1 MLKASDDKSLDKT
14 TKLKKKEKSFG
25 FDNSLPNLPMKTI
38 FAMTFGCIGVNMAF
52 TLQGSQ
58 MSRITQTIG
67 VNPNNLGWFFLL
79 PPLLGMFVQPL
90 LGKYSDSTW
99 NRWGRRI
106 PYLIVGAPITVI
118 VMIMLPFT
126 GSFGFGYGSI
136 TALVYAAI
144 AIALM
149 DLFSNVCLAPYKMLA
164 GDMVN
169 EDQKNLAWSWQQIFS
184 YAGGILA
191 ALLPFILT
199 KLGMAN
205 TAAKGKVPSTVIWA
219 YLIGAGVLLITSL
232 ITIFNV
238 KEYDPKTYANYHK
251 LDSTKKTETPSLWKL
266 LKKAPRAFWELSV
279 VQLFSWIGIMYTWTY
294 ATGAM
299 ANNIWNTTN
308 PMSAGFQA
316 AGNWYGVMTAFYSVA
331 ALIWGLFY
339 AKTKANQRKL
349 WYSVGLFADAI
360 SIVIVATTHSQWIA
374 LFAFALYGIGNFTIN
389 TLPFT
394 MLTTS
399 LDGKNNGSYLGL
411 FNIAVCLP
419 QIIGSLASFIIFPM
433 VGNSQSMMMI
443 IGFVAMVIGG
453 FSVAII
459 HEGK

>member
-1 MLKASDDKSLDKT
+1 MESTEKVEATSA
-14 TKLKKKEKSFG
+14 KKKEKSLG
-25 FDNSLPNLPMKTI
+25 FDNALPKLPMKTI
-38 FAMTFGCIGVNMAF
+38 LAMTFGCIGVNMAF

-67 VNPNNLGWFFLL
+67 VNPNSLGWFFLL

-99 NRWGRRI
+99 TRWGRRI

-118 VMIMLPFT
+118 VMVLLPFT
-126 GSFGFGYGSI
+126 GSFGFGYGSM
-136 TALVYAAI
+136 TALIYAAI

-199 KLGMAN
+199 KMGIAN
-205 TAAKGKVPSTVIWA
+205 TAVKGQVPLTVIWA
-219 YLIGAGVLLITSL
+219 YLIGAAMLLITSVV
-232 ITIFNV
+232 TILNV
-238 KEYDPKTYANYHK
+238 KEYNPETYAKYHK
-251 LDSTKKTETPSLWKL
+251 IKSDAQKVTPSLWKL

-299 ANNIWNTTN
+299 ANNIWHTTN
-308 PMSAGFQA
+308 PASAGFQA

-360 SIVIVATTHSQWIA
+360 SIIIVATTHSQWIA
-374 LFAFALYGIGNFTIN
+374 LIAFALYGIGNFTIN

-433 VGNSQSMMMI
+433 VGSSQSMMMI

-453 FSVAII
+453 FSVAIV

>member
-1 MLKASDDKSLDKT
+1 MESTEKVEATSA
-14 TKLKKKEKSFG
+14 KKKEKSLG
-25 FDNSLPNLPMKTI
+25 FDNALPKLPMKTI
-38 FAMTFGCIGVNMAF
+38 LAMTFGCIGVNMAF

-67 VNPNNLGWFFLL
+67 VNPNSLGWFFLL

-99 NRWGRRI
+99 TRWGRRI

-118 VMIMLPFT
+118 VMVLLPFT
-126 GSFGFGYGSI
+126 GSFGFGYGSM

-199 KLGMAN
+199 KMGIAN
-205 TAAKGKVPSTVIWA
+205 TAAKGHVPLTVIWA
-219 YLIGAGVLLITSL
+219 YLIGAAMLLITSVV
-232 ITIFNV
+232 TILNV
-238 KEYDPKTYANYHK
+238 KEYNPETYAKYHK
-251 LDSTKKTETPSLWKL
+251 IKSDAQKVTPSLWKL

-299 ANNIWNTTN
+299 ANNIWHTTN
-308 PMSAGFQA
+308 PASAGFQA

-360 SIVIVATTHSQWIA
+360 SIIIVATTHSQWIA
-374 LFAFALYGIGNFTIN
+374 LIAFALYGIGNFTIN

-433 VGNSQSMMMI
+433 VGSSQSMMMI

-453 FSVAII
+453 FSVAIV

>member
-1 MLKASDDKSLDKT
+1 MESTEKVEATSA
-14 TKLKKKEKSFG
+14 KKKEKSLG
-25 FDNSLPNLPMKTI
+25 FDNALPKLPMKTI
-38 FAMTFGCIGVNMAF
+38 LAMTFGCIGVNMAF

-99 NRWGRRI
+99 TRWGRRI
-106 PYLIVGAPITVI
+106 PYLIVGAPITVV
-118 VMIMLPFT
+118 VMVLLPFT
-126 GSFGFGYGSI
+126 GSFGFGYGSM

-199 KLGMAN
+199 KMGIAN
-205 TAAKGKVPSTVIWA
+205 TAAKGQVPLTVIWA
-219 YLIGAGVLLITSL
+219 YLIGAAMLLITSVV
-232 ITIFNV
+232 TILNV
-238 KEYDPKTYANYHK
+238 KEYNPETYAKYHK
-251 LDSTKKTETPSLWKL
+251 IKSDAQKVTPSLWKL
-266 LKKAPRAFWELSV
+266 LKKAPRAFWELSI

-299 ANNIWNTTN
+299 ANNIWHTTN
-308 PMSAGFQA
+308 PASAGFQA

-360 SIVIVATTHSQWIA
+360 SIIIVATTHSQWIA
-374 LFAFALYGIGNFTIN
+374 LIAFALYGIGNFTIN

-433 VGNSQSMMMI
+433 VGSSQSMMMI

-453 FSVAII
+453 FSVAIV

>member
-1 MLKASDDKSLDKT
+1 MESTEKVEATSA
-14 TKLKKKEKSFG
+14 KKKEKSLG
-25 FDNSLPNLPMKTI
+25 FDNALPKLPMKTI
-38 FAMTFGCIGVNMAF
+38 LAMTFGCIGVNMAF

-67 VNPNNLGWFFLL
+67 VNPNSLGWFFLL

-99 NRWGRRI
+99 TRWGRRI

-118 VMIMLPFT
+118 VMVLLPFT
-126 GSFGFGYGSI
+126 GSFGFGYGSM

-199 KLGMAN
+199 KMGIAN
-205 TAAKGKVPSTVIWA
+205 TAAKGQVPLTVIWA
-219 YLIGAGVLLITSL
+219 YLIGAAMLLITSVV
-232 ITIFNV
+232 TILNV
-238 KEYDPKTYANYHK
+238 KEYNPETYAKYHK
-251 LDSTKKTETPSLWKL
+251 IKSDAQKVTPSLWKL

-299 ANNIWNTTN
+299 ANNIWHTTN
-308 PMSAGFQA
+308 PASAGFQA

-360 SIVIVATTHSQWIA
+360 SIIIVATTHSQWIA
-374 LFAFALYGIGNFTIN
+374 LIAFALYGIGNFTIN
-389 TLPFT
+389 TPPFT

-433 VGNSQSMMMI
+433 VGSSQSMMMI

-453 FSVAII
+453 FSVAIV

>member
-1 MLKASDDKSLDKT
+1 MESTEKVKT
-14 TKLKKKEKSFG
+14 TSAKKKEKSLG
-25 FDNSLPNLPMKTI
+25 FDNALPKLPMKTI
-38 FAMTFGCIGVNMAF
+38 LAMTFGCIGVNMAF

-67 VNPNNLGWFFLL
+67 VNPNSLGWFFLL

-99 NRWGRRI
+99 TRWGRRI
-106 PYLIVGAPITVI
+106 PYLIVGAPITVV
-118 VMIMLPFT
+118 VMVLLPFT
-126 GSFGFGYGSI
+126 GSFGFGYGSM
-136 TALVYAAI
+136 TALIYAAI

-199 KLGMAN
+199 KMGIAN
-205 TAAKGKVPSTVIWA
+205 TAAKGQVPLTVIWA
-219 YLIGAGVLLITSL
+219 YLIGAAMLLITSVV
-232 ITIFNV
+232 TILNV
-238 KEYDPKTYANYHK
+238 KEYNPETYAKYHK
-251 LDSTKKTETPSLWKL
+251 IKSDAQKVTPSLWKL

-299 ANNIWNTTN
+299 ANNIWHTTN
-308 PMSAGFQA
+308 PASAGFQA

-360 SIVIVATTHSQWIA
+360 SIIIVATTHSQWIA
-374 LFAFALYGIGNFTIN
+374 LIAFALYGIGNFTIN

-419 QIIGSLASFIIFPM
+419 QIIGSLASFVIFPM
-433 VGNSQSMMMI
+433 VGSSQSMMMI

-453 FSVAII
+453 FSVAIV

>member
-1 MLKASDDKSLDKT
+1 MESTEKVEATSA
-14 TKLKKKEKSFG
+14 KKKEKSLG
-25 FDNSLPNLPMKTI
+25 FDNALPKLPMKTI
-38 FAMTFGCIGVNMAF
+38 LAMTFGCIGVNMAF

-67 VNPNNLGWFFLL
+67 VNPNSLGWFFLL

-99 NRWGRRI
+99 TRWGRRI

-118 VMIMLPFT
+118 VMVLLPFT
-126 GSFGFGYGSI
+126 GSFGFGYGSM
-136 TALVYAAI
+136 TALIYAAI
-144 AIALM
+144 AIAVM

-199 KLGMAN
+199 KMGIAN
-205 TAAKGKVPSTVIWA
+205 TAVKGQVPLTVIWA
-219 YLIGAGVLLITSL
+219 YLIGAAMLLITSVV
-232 ITIFNV
+232 TILNV
-238 KEYDPKTYANYHK
+238 KEYNPETYAKYHK
-251 LDSTKKTETPSLWKL
+251 IKSDAQKVTPSLWKL

-299 ANNIWNTTN
+299 ANNIWHTN
-308 PMSAGFQA
+308 NPASAGFQA

-360 SIVIVATTHSQWIA
+360 SIIIVATTHSQWIA
-374 LFAFALYGIGNFTIN
+374 LIAFALYGIGNFTIN

-433 VGNSQSMMMI
+433 VGSSQSMMMI

-453 FSVAII
+453 FSVAIV

>member
-1 MLKASDDKSLDKT
+1 MESTEKVEATSA
-14 TKLKKKEKSFG
+14 KKKEKSLG
-25 FDNSLPNLPMKTI
+25 FDNALPKLPMKTI
-38 FAMTFGCIGVNMAF
+38 LAMTFGCIGVNMAF

-67 VNPNNLGWFFLL
+67 VNPNSLGWFFLL

-99 NRWGRRI
+99 TRWGRRI

-118 VMIMLPFT
+118 VMVLLPFT
-126 GSFGFGYGSI
+126 GSFGFGYGSM

-199 KLGMAN
+199 KMGIAN
-205 TAAKGKVPSTVIWA
+205 TAAKGQVPLTVIWA
-219 YLIGAGVLLITSL
+219 YLIGAAMLLITSVV
-232 ITIFNV
+232 TILNV
-238 KEYDPKTYANYHK
+238 KEYNPETYAKYHK
-251 LDSTKKTETPSLWKL
+251 IKSDAQKVTPSLWKL

-299 ANNIWNTTN
+299 ANNIWHTTN
-308 PMSAGFQA
+308 PASAGFQA

-360 SIVIVATTHSQWIA
+360 SIIIVATTHSQWIA
-374 LFAFALYGIGNFTIN
+374 LIAFALYGIGNFTIN

-419 QIIGSLASFIIFPM
+419 QIIGSLASFVIFPM
-433 VGNSQSMMMI
+433 VGSSQSMMMI

-453 FSVAII
+453 FSVAIV

>member
-1 MLKASDDKSLDKT
+1 MMKAGTEKSTDTLETPKE
-14 TKLKKKEKSFG
+14 KKKTFG
-25 FDNSLPNLPMKTI
+25 FDNALPKLPMSTI

-67 VNPNNLGWFFLL
+67 VNPNSLGWFFLL

-99 NRWGRRI
+99 TRWGRRI

-118 VMIMLPFT
+118 VMVLLPFT
-126 GSFGFGYGSI
+126 GSFGFGYGSM

-199 KLGMAN
+199 KFGMTN
-205 TAAKGKVPSTVIWA
+205 TAPKGQVPATVIWA
-219 YLIGAGVLLITSL
+219 YLIGAGMLLITSL
-232 ITIFNV
+232 VTIFKV
-238 KEYDPKTYANYHK
+238 REYDPETYAKYHK
-251 LDSTKKTETPSLWKL
+251 LDTTKKVETPSLWKL
-266 LKKAPRAFWELSV
+266 LKSAPRAFWELSI

-308 PMSAGFQA
+308 PSSAGFQA

-331 ALIWGLFY
+331 ALLWGLFY
-339 AKTKANQRKL
+339 AKTKATQRKL

-360 SIVIVATTHSQWIA
+360 SIIIVATTHSQWIA
-374 LFAFALYGIGNFTIN
+374 LLAFALYGIGNFTIN

-399 LDGKNNGSYLGL
+399 LNGKNNGSYLGL

-433 VGNSQSMMMI
+433 VGSSQSMMMI

-453 FSVAII
+453 FSVAIV

>member
-1 MLKASDDKSLDKT
+1 MESTEKVEATSA
-14 TKLKKKEKSFG
+14 KKKEKSLG
-25 FDNSLPNLPMKTI
+25 FDNALPKLPMKTI
-38 FAMTFGCIGVNMAF
+38 LAMTFGCIGVNMAF

-99 NRWGRRI
+99 TRWGRRI
-106 PYLIVGAPITVI
+106 PYLIVGAPITVV
-118 VMIMLPFT
+118 VMVLLPFT
-126 GSFGFGYGSI
+126 GSFGFGYGSM

-199 KLGMAN
+199 KMGIAN
-205 TAAKGKVPSTVIWA
+205 TAAKGQVPLTVIWA
-219 YLIGAGVLLITSL
+219 YLIGAAMLLITSVV
-232 ITIFNV
+232 TILNV
-238 KEYDPKTYANYHK
+238 KEYNPETYAKYHK
-251 LDSTKKTETPSLWKL
+251 IKSDAQKVTPSLWKL

-299 ANNIWNTTN
+299 ANNIWHTTN
-308 PMSAGFQA
+308 PASAGFQA

-360 SIVIVATTHSQWIA
+360 SIIIVATTHSQWIA
-374 LFAFALYGIGNFTIN
+374 LIAFALYGIGNFTIN

-433 VGNSQSMMMI
+433 VGSSQSMMMI

-453 FSVAII
+453 FSVAIV

>member
-1 MLKASDDKSLDKT
+1 MESTEKVEATSA
-14 TKLKKKEKSFG
+14 KKKEKSLG
-25 FDNSLPNLPMKTI
+25 FDNALPKLPMKTI
-38 FAMTFGCIGVNMAF
+38 LAMTFGCIGVNMAF

-67 VNPNNLGWFFLL
+67 VNPNSLGWFFLL

-99 NRWGRRI
+99 TRWGRRI

-118 VMIMLPFT
+118 VMVLLPFT
-126 GSFGFGYGSI
+126 GSFGFGYGSM
-136 TALVYAAI
+136 TALIYAAI
-144 AIALM
+144 AIAVM

-199 KLGMAN
+199 KMGIAN
-205 TAAKGKVPSTVIWA
+205 TAVKGQVPLTVIWA
-219 YLIGAGVLLITSL
+219 YLIGAAMLLITSVV
-232 ITIFNV
+232 TILNV
-238 KEYDPKTYANYHK
+238 KEYNPETYAKYHK
-251 LDSTKKTETPSLWKL
+251 IKSDAQKVTPSLWKL

-299 ANNIWNTTN
+299 ANNIWHTTN
-308 PMSAGFQA
+308 PASAGFQA

-360 SIVIVATTHSQWIA
+360 SIIIVATTHSQWIA
-374 LFAFALYGIGNFTIN
+374 LIAFALYGIGNFTIN

-433 VGNSQSMMMI
+433 VGSSQSMMMI

-453 FSVAII
+453 FSVAIV

>member
-1 MLKASDDKSLDKT
+1 MESTEKVKT
-14 TKLKKKEKSFG
+14 TSAKKKEKSLG
-25 FDNSLPNLPMKTI
+25 FDNALPKLPMKTI
-38 FAMTFGCIGVNMAF
+38 LAMTFGCIGVNMAF

-99 NRWGRRI
+99 TRWGRRI
-106 PYLIVGAPITVI
+106 PYLIVGAPITVV
-118 VMIMLPFT
+118 VMVLLPFT
-126 GSFGFGYGSI
+126 GSFGFGYGSM
-136 TALVYAAI
+136 TALIYAAI

-199 KLGMAN
+199 KMGIAN
-205 TAAKGKVPSTVIWA
+205 TAAKGQVPLTVIWA
-219 YLIGAGVLLITSL
+219 YLIGAAMLLITSVV
-232 ITIFNV
+232 TILNV
-238 KEYDPKTYANYHK
+238 KEYNPETYAKYHK
-251 LDSTKKTETPSLWKL
+251 IKSDAQKVTPSLWKL

-299 ANNIWNTTN
+299 ANNIWHTTN
-308 PMSAGFQA
+308 PASAGFQA

-360 SIVIVATTHSQWIA
+360 SIIIVATTHSQWIA
-374 LFAFALYGIGNFTIN
+374 LIAFALYGIGNFTIN

-419 QIIGSLASFIIFPM
+419 QIIGSLASFVIFPM
-433 VGNSQSMMMI
+433 VGSSQSMMMI

-453 FSVAII
+453 FSVAIV

>member
-1 MLKASDDKSLDKT
+1 MESTEKVEATSA
-14 TKLKKKEKSFG
+14 KKKEKSLG
-25 FDNSLPNLPMKTI
+25 FDNALPKLPMKTI
-38 FAMTFGCIGVNMAF
+38 LAMTFGCIGVNMAF

-67 VNPNNLGWFFLL
+67 VNPNSLGWFFLL

-99 NRWGRRI
+99 TRWGRRI

-118 VMIMLPFT
+118 VMVLLPFT
-126 GSFGFGYGSI
+126 GSFGFGYGSM
-136 TALVYAAI
+136 TALIYAAI

-199 KLGMAN
+199 KMGIAN
-205 TAAKGKVPSTVIWA
+205 TAVKGQVPLTVIWA
-219 YLIGAGVLLITSL
+219 YLIGAAMLLITSVV
-232 ITIFNV
+232 TILNV
-238 KEYDPKTYANYHK
+238 KEYNPETYAKYHK
-251 LDSTKKTETPSLWKL
+251 IKSDAQKVTPSLWKL

-299 ANNIWNTTN
+299 ANNIWHTTN
-308 PMSAGFQA
+308 PASAGFQA

-360 SIVIVATTHSQWIA
+360 SIIIVATTHSQWIA
-374 LFAFALYGIGNFTIN
+374 LIAFALYGIGNFTIN

-433 VGNSQSMMMI
+433 VGSSQSMMMM

-453 FSVAII
+453 FSVAIV

>member
-1 MLKASDDKSLDKT
+1 MLKASDASFRKAKSMEKGKT
-14 TKLKKKEKSFG
+14 FG
-25 FDNSLPNLPMKTI
+25 LDNSLPTLPMKTI

-99 NRWGRRI
+99 TKWGRRI
-106 PYLIVGAPITVI
+106 PYLLVGAPITVV
-118 VMIMLPFT
+118 VMVLLPFT
-126 GSFGFGYGSI
+126 GSFGFGYGSM
-136 TALVYAAI
+136 TALIYAAI

-169 EDQKNLAWSWQQIFS
+169 EDQKNIAWSWQQIFS

-199 KLGMAN
+199 KLGMQN
-205 TAAKGKVPSTVIWA
+205 TAPKGQVPSTVIWA
-219 YLIGAGVLLITSL
+219 YLIGAAMLLITSL

-238 KEYDPKTYANYHK
+238 KEYDPDTYAKYHK
-251 LDSTKKTETPSLWKL
+251 LDAKKQKVTPSLWKL
-266 LKKAPRAFWELSV
+266 IKKAPRSFWELSV

-299 ANNIWNTTN
+299 ANNIWHTTN
-308 PMSAGFQA
+308 PASAGFQA

-331 ALIWGLFY
+331 ALLWGLFY
-339 AKTKANQRKL
+339 SKTKATKRKF
-349 WYSVGLFADAI
+349 WYSFGLFADAI
-360 SIVIVATTHSQWIA
+360 SIIIVSLTGNQWIA

-389 TLPFT
+389 TLPFA

-399 LDGKNNGSYLGL
+399 LDGQSNGSYLGL

-453 FSVAII
+453 FSVAIV

>member
-1 MLKASDDKSLDKT
+1 MSKTTVSSSLDCN
-14 TKLKKKEKSFG
+14 KELETNAV
-25 FDNSLPNLPMKTI
+25 DDTLPDLPMKTI
-38 FAMTFGCIGVNMAF
+38 LAMTFGCIGVNMAF

-67 VNPNNLGWFFLL
+67 VNPNSLGFFFLL
-79 PPLLGMFVQPL
+79 PPLLGMVVQPL
-90 LGKYSDSTW
+90 LGKYSDKTW
-99 NRWGRRI
+99 TRFGRRI
-106 PYLIVGAPITVI
+106 PYLLFGAPIAAV

-149 DLFSNVCLAPYKMLA
+149 DLFSNVCLAPYRMMA

-169 EDQKNLAWSWQQIFS
+169 NKQKNLAWSWQQIFS

-191 ALLPFILT
+191 ALLPYLLT
-199 KLGMAN
+199 MVGVPN
-205 TAAKGKVPSTVIWA
+205 TAAKGEVPNTVIWA
-219 YLIGAGVLLITSL
+219 YLIGAAILLVT
-232 ITIFNV
+232 TFVTVFKV
-238 KEYDPKTYANYHK
+238 KEYDPETYARYHQID
-251 LDSTKKTETPSLWKL
+251 LKKQQAKTPSLWKL
-266 LKKAPRAFWELSV
+266 VKTAPKSFWELAV

-299 ANNIWNTTN
+299 AKNIWNTTN

-331 ALIWGLFY
+331 ALLWGFVY
-339 AKTKANQRKL
+339 AKTKPNQRKF
-349 WYSVGLFADAI
+349 WYSFGLFADAI
-360 SIVIVATTHSQWIA
+360 SIIITATTGNKWIA
-374 LFAFALYGIGNFTIN
+374 LAAFALYGIGNFTIN

-394 MLTTS
+394 LLTSS
-399 LDGKNNGSYLGL
+399 LNGQNEGAYLGL
-411 FNIAVCLP
+411 FNIAICLP
-419 QIIGSLASFIIFPM
+419 QIFGSLLSFIIFPM
-433 VGNSQSMMMI
+433 MGNSQSMMMI
-443 IGFVAMVIGG
+443 VGFVSMVIGA
-453 FSVAII
+453 FSVVIV

>member
-1 MLKASDDKSLDKT
+1 MESTEKVEATSA
-14 TKLKKKEKSFG
+14 KKKEKSLG
-25 FDNSLPNLPMKTI
+25 FDNALPKLPMKTI
-38 FAMTFGCIGVNMAF
+38 LAMTFGCIGVNMAF

-67 VNPNNLGWFFLL
+67 VNPNSLGWFFLL

-99 NRWGRRI
+99 TRWGRRI

-118 VMIMLPFT
+118 VMVLLPFT
-126 GSFGFGYGSI
+126 GSFGFGYGSM

-199 KLGMAN
+199 KMGIAN
-205 TAAKGKVPSTVIWA
+205 TAAKGQVPLTVIWA
-219 YLIGAGVLLITSL
+219 YLIGAAMLLITSVV
-232 ITIFNV
+232 TILNV
-238 KEYDPKTYANYHK
+238 KEYNPETYAKYHK
-251 LDSTKKTETPSLWKL
+251 IKSDAQKVTPSLWKL

-299 ANNIWNTTN
+299 ANNIWHTTN
-308 PMSAGFQA
+308 PASAGFQA

-360 SIVIVATTHSQWIA
+360 SIIIVATTHSQWIA
-374 LFAFALYGIGNFTIN
+374 LIAFALYGIGNFTIN

-433 VGNSQSMMMI
+433 VGSSQSMMMI

-453 FSVAII
+453 FSVAIV

>member
-1 MLKASDDKSLDKT
+1 MLKASDASSSKVKS
-14 TKLKKKEKSFG
+14 KEKEKTFG
-25 FDNSLPNLPMKTI
+25 LDNALPTLPMKTI

-99 NRWGRRI
+99 TKWGRRI
-106 PYLIVGAPITVI
+106 PYLLVGAPITVV
-118 VMIMLPFT
+118 VMVLLPFT
-126 GSFGFGYGSI
+126 GSFGFGYGSM
-136 TALVYAAI
+136 TALIYAAV

-169 EDQKNLAWSWQQIFS
+169 EDQKNIAWSWQQIFS

-199 KLGMAN
+199 KLGMQN
-205 TAAKGKVPSTVIWA
+205 TAPKGQVPSTVIWA
-219 YLIGAGVLLITSL
+219 YLIGAAMLLITSL

-238 KEYDPKTYANYHK
+238 KEYDPDTYAKYHK
-251 LDSTKKTETPSLWKL
+251 LDAKKQKVTPSLWKL
-266 LKKAPRAFWELSV
+266 IKKAPRSFWELSI

-299 ANNIWNTTN
+299 ANNIWHTTN
-308 PMSAGFQA
+308 PASAGFQA
-316 AGNWYGVMTAFYSVA
+316 AGNWYGVMTAFYSIA
-331 ALIWGLFY
+331 ALLWGLFY
-339 AKTKANQRKL
+339 AKTKATQRKF
-349 WYSVGLFADAI
+349 WYSFGLFADAI
-360 SIVIVATTHSQWIA
+360 SIIIVSLTGNQWVA
-374 LFAFALYGIGNFTIN
+374 LMAFALYGIGNFTIN
-389 TLPFT
+389 TLPFA

-399 LDGKNNGSYLGL
+399 LDGQNNGSYLGL

-453 FSVAII
+453 FSVAIV

>member
-1 MLKASDDKSLDKT
+1 MSVKVEKN
-14 TKLKKKEKSFG
+14 EKSFG
-25 FDNSLPNLPMKTI
+25 FDNSLPTLPMKTI

-90 LGKYSDSTW
+90 LGKYSDITW
-99 NRWGRRI
+99 TKWGRRI
-106 PYLIVGAPITVI
+106 PYLLVGAPITVI

-126 GSFGFGYGSI
+126 GSLGFGYGSM
-136 TALVYAAI
+136 TALIYAAV

-169 EDQKNLAWSWQQIFS
+169 EGQKNIAWSWQQIFS

-199 KLGMAN
+199 KFGVSN
-205 TAAKGKVPSTVIWA
+205 TAPKGQVPLTVIWA
-219 YLIGAGVLLITSL
+219 YLVGAAMLLITSL

-238 KEYDPKTYANYHK
+238 KEYDPETYAKYHK
-251 LDSTKKTETPSLWKL
+251 IDVKKQKVTPSLWKL
-266 LKKAPRAFWELSV
+266 LKKAPRSFWELSV

-299 ANNIWNTTN
+299 ANNIWHTSD
-308 PMSAGFQA
+308 PVSAGFQA

-331 ALIWGLFY
+331 ALLWGLYY
-339 AKTKANQRKL
+339 AKTKETKRKF
-349 WYSVGLFADAI
+349 WYSFGLFADAI
-360 SIVIVATTHSQWIA
+360 SIVIVATTGNQWVA

-389 TLPFT
+389 TLPFA

-399 LDGKNNGSYLGL
+399 LDGQNNGSYLGL

-453 FSVAII
+453 FSVAIV

>member
-1 MLKASDDKSLDKT
+1 METTEKVEATKA
-14 TKLKKKEKSFG
+14 KKKEKSFG
-25 FDNSLPNLPMKTI
+25 FDNALPKLPMKTI
-38 FAMTFGCIGVNMAF
+38 LAMTFGCIGVNMAF

-99 NRWGRRI
+99 TRWGRRI
-106 PYLIVGAPITVI
+106 PYLIVGAPITVV
-118 VMIMLPFT
+118 VMVLLPFT
-126 GSFGFGYGSI
+126 GSFGFGYGSM
-136 TALVYAAI
+136 TALIYAAV

-199 KLGMAN
+199 KMGIAN
-205 TAAKGKVPSTVIWA
+205 TAAKGQVPLTVIWA
-219 YLIGAGVLLITSL
+219 YLIGAGMLLITS
-232 ITIFNV
+232 IVTIMNV
-238 KEYDPKTYANYHK
+238 KEYDPETYAKYHK
-251 LDSTKKTETPSLWKL
+251 IKSDVQKVTPSLWKL

-299 ANNIWNTTN
+299 ANNIWHTTN
-308 PMSAGFQA
+308 PASAGFQA
-316 AGNWYGVMTAFYSVA
+316 AGNWYGVMTAFYSIA
-331 ALIWGLFY
+331 ALLWGLFY

-360 SIVIVATTHSQWIA
+360 SIIIVATTHSQWVA

-419 QIIGSLASFIIFPM
+419 QIIGSLASFVIFPL
-433 VGNSQSMMMI
+433 VGSSQSMMMI

-453 FSVAII
+453 FSVAIV

>member
-1 MLKASDDKSLDKT
+1 MESTEKVEATSV
-14 TKLKKKEKSFG
+14 KKKEKSLG
-25 FDNSLPNLPMKTI
+25 FDNALPKLPMKTI
-38 FAMTFGCIGVNMAF
+38 LAMTFGCIGVNMAF

-99 NRWGRRI
+99 TRWGRRI
-106 PYLIVGAPITVI
+106 PYLIVGAPITVV
-118 VMIMLPFT
+118 VMVLLPFT
-126 GSFGFGYGSI
+126 GSFGFGYGSM

-199 KLGMAN
+199 KMGIAN
-205 TAAKGKVPSTVIWA
+205 TAAKGQVPLTVIWA
-219 YLIGAGVLLITSL
+219 YLIGAAMLLITSVV
-232 ITIFNV
+232 TILNV
-238 KEYDPKTYANYHK
+238 KEYNPETYAKYHK
-251 LDSTKKTETPSLWKL
+251 IKSDAQKVTPSLWKL

-299 ANNIWNTTN
+299 ANNIWHTTN
-308 PMSAGFQA
+308 PASAGFQA

-360 SIVIVATTHSQWIA
+360 SIIIVATTHSQWIA
-374 LFAFALYGIGNFTIN
+374 LIAFALYGIGNFTIN

-433 VGNSQSMMMI
+433 VGSSQSMMMI

-453 FSVAII
+453 FSVAIV